1 MSRIRIALV
10 GVVAAGLMPMSAGA
24 ASASESVE
32 TSVVNEVL
40 NLEGGWYI
48 ASPTK
53 TTVTT
58 SESDPVVSTSES
70 KDYKAQIQQ
79 PINPDSTSTWPAK
92 RGVIPVQFKLSEQTK
107 TTSVTKVTKT
117 VKTEKAPSFQSRCQ
131 TEDDPVDN
139 YSYVSF
145 YPASSMTIA
154 GITSLKADYEWL
166 VGSNHGGGSLRWM
179 IHTTAGS
186 IEVPYGEIPNY
197 LTDPGQ
203 SGVNLITLGDNRF
216 NTTALGGP
224 YYNSWTNVLNGW
236 GDLEVHHFDLI
247 VDGCWT
253 GADQVL
259 DLQSASVN
267 QASKLIPE
275 LVLVSNH
282 SATEE
287 SDPVTTSAWV
297 QTNQVPAK
305 IVVEKRASDPTVYDG
320 IEQLSS
326 AQGDSTGQF
335 RQIDG
340 KYMYN
345 LKAETL
351 GVGNFNVYIAPDGY
365 TNAQG
370 NAKVLVSPGVFEL
383 K

>member
-10 GVVAAGLMPMSAGA
+10 GVVAAGLMLMSAGA

-32 TSVVNEVL
+32 TSIVNEVL

-48 ASPTK
+48 ASPTT

-58 SESDPVVSTSES
+58 SESDPVVSTSVA

-79 PINPDSTSTWPAK
+79 PINPDNTSTWPAK
-92 RGVIPVQFKLSEQTK
+92 RGVIPVQFKLSEQTR
-107 TTSVTKVTKT
+107 TTSVTQVTKT
-117 VKTEKAPSFQSRCQ
+117 VKTEKGPSFQSRCQ

-145 YPASSMTIA
+145 YPESSMTIA
-154 GITSLKADYEWL
+154 DITSLKADYEWL

-179 IHTTAGS
+179 IHTAAGS

-197 LTDPGQ
+197 LTDPDPGQ

-224 YYNSWTNVLNGW
+224 YYNSWANVLNGW
-236 GDLEVHHFDLI
+236 GGLSVHHFDLI

-253 GADQVL
+253 GTDQVL
-259 DLQSASVN
+259 DLHTASVN

-275 LVLVSNH
+275 SVLVSNH
-282 SATEE
+282 STTEE
-287 SDPVTTSAWV
+287 SNPVVTTSAWV

-305 IVVEKRASDPTVYDG
+305 IVVEKQATDTTPLDV
-320 IEQLSS
+320 IEELSS
-326 AQGDSTGQF
+326 AQGDTTGQF

-351 GVGNFNVYIAPDGY
+351 KSGAFKVYMNVDGF
-365 TNAQG
+365 G
-370 NAKVLVSPGVFEL
+370 KVVNTPGAFEL
-383 K
+383 R